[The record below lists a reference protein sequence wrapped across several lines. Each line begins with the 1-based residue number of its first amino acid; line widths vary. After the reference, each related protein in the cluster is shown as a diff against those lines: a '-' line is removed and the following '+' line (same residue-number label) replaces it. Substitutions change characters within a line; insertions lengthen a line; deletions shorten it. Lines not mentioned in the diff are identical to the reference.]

1 MDEPVKIAFSSCGK
15 FFILRLQANPK
26 PMTVDTEQVLGI
38 KRMPELQQRSNPVTS
53 ESFNIMTRKVY
64 GSFLQRSKQYG
75 VIDSTDASM
84 VIKDG
89 VPATDALHVV
99 SSQNQF
105 VVRNIQEDQEAGGE
119 TVNEVQLTRLPES
132 VANSSSAPNATVIVP
147 DGADRMVKIA
157 VTDEPSLYSRLS
169 PGRNQLFMLIQR
181 EKTSLQFQTTKISL
195 PVRNSVQNVAI

>member
-1 MDEPVKIAFSSCGK
+1 
-15 FFILRLQANPK
+15 
-26 PMTVDTEQVLGI
+26 MTVDTEQVLGI

-75 VIDSTDASM
+75 VIDSTAASM

-105 VVRNIQEDQEAGGE
+105 VVRNIQEDQEADGE

-132 VANSSSAPNATVIVP
+132 VANS
-147 DGADRMVKIA
+147 
-157 VTDEPSLYSRLS
+157 
-169 PGRNQLFMLIQR
+169 
-181 EKTSLQFQTTKISL
+181 
-195 PVRNSVQNVAI
+195 